1 MLYPN
6 KDPKFD
12 TLLNSYDMPPQW
24 YIRTVRRIHIPIME
38 GSRVGGSRVG
48 GSRVGGSRVG
58 GSRVGGS
65 SERALVRENELSN
78 TGSAFSKFASY
89 KTSYTNLI
97 QTSVSLAMITVI
109 RFMTLGCV

>member
-1 MLYPN
+1 MVLYPN

-12 TLLNSYDMPPQW
+12 TLLNSYYMPPQW
-24 YIRTVRRIHIPIME
+24 YIRIVRRIHIPIIE
-38 GSRVGGSRVG
+38 

-89 KTSYTNLI
+89 KTSYTNLT
-97 QTSVSLAMITVI
+97 QTSVSVAMITVI

>member
-24 YIRTVRRIHIPIME
+24 YIRIVRRIHIPIME
-38 GSRVGGSRVG
+38 GSRVG

-89 KTSYTNLI
+89 KTSYTNLT
-97 QTSVSLAMITVI
+97 QTSVSVAMITVI

>member
-1 MLYPN
+1 
-6 KDPKFD
+6 
-12 TLLNSYDMPPQW
+12 
-24 YIRTVRRIHIPIME
+24 ME

-48 GSRVGGSRVG
+48 GSRVE

-78 TGSAFSKFASY
+78 TGSAFSTFASY
-89 KTSYTNLI
+89 KTSYTNLN
-97 QTSVSLAMITVI
+97 QTSVSVAMITVI

>member
-12 TLLNSYDMPPQW
+12 TLLNSYYMPPQW
-24 YIRTVRRIHIPIME
+24 YNRIVRRIHIPIME

-58 GSRVGGS
+58 GS
-65 SERALVRENELSN
+65 SERVLVRENELSN
-78 TGSAFSKFASY
+78 TGSAFSKFVSY

-97 QTSVSLAMITVI
+97 QTSVSVAMITVI

>member
-1 MLYPN
+1 M
-6 KDPKFD
+6 
-12 TLLNSYDMPPQW
+12 
-24 YIRTVRRIHIPIME
+24 
-38 GSRVGGSRVG
+38 GGSRVG

-78 TGSAFSKFASY
+78 TGSAFSKFVSY
-89 KTSYTNLI
+89 KTSYTNLT
-97 QTSVSLAMITVI
+97 QKSVSVAMITVI

>member
-12 TLLNSYDMPPQW
+12 TLLNSYYMPPQW
-24 YIRTVRRIHIPIME
+24 YIRIVRRIRIPTIE
-38 GSRVGGSRVG
+38 
-48 GSRVGGSRVG
+48 GSRVG

-89 KTSYTNLI
+89 KTSYTNLT
-97 QTSVSLAMITVI
+97 QTSVSVAMITVI

>member
-12 TLLNSYDMPPQW
+12 TLLNSYYMPPQW
-24 YIRTVRRIHIPIME
+24 YIRIVRRIHIPIIE

-58 GSRVGGS
+58 GSS
-65 SERALVRENELSN
+65 KRALVRENELSN

>member
-24 YIRTVRRIHIPIME
+24 YIRIVRRIHIPIME
-38 GSRVGGSRVG
+38 GSRVG

-97 QTSVSLAMITVI
+97 QTSVSVAMITVI

>member
-12 TLLNSYDMPPQW
+12 TLLNSYYMPPQW
-24 YIRTVRRIHIPIME
+24 YIRIVRRIHIPIME

-58 GSRVGGS
+58 GS
-65 SERALVRENELSN
+65 SERVLVRENELSN

-97 QTSVSLAMITVI
+97 QTSVSVAMITVI

>member
-12 TLLNSYDMPPQW
+12 TLLNSYYMPPQW
-24 YIRTVRRIHIPIME
+24 YIRIVRRIHIPIIE

-48 GSRVGGSRVG
+48 GSRVR

-89 KTSYTNLI
+89 KTSYTNLT
-97 QTSVSLAMITVI
+97 QTSVSVAMITVI

>member
-12 TLLNSYDMPPQW
+12 TLLNSYYMPPQW
-24 YIRTVRRIHIPIME
+24 YIRIVRRIHIPIME

-58 GSRVGGS
+58 GS
-65 SERALVRENELSN
+65 SERVLVRENELSN

>member
-24 YIRTVRRIHIPIME
+24 YIRTVRRIHIPIKE
-38 GSRVGGSRVG
+38 GSRVG

-89 KTSYTNLI
+89 KTSYTNLT
-97 QTSVSLAMITVI
+97 QTSVSVAMITVI

>member
-12 TLLNSYDMPPQW
+12 TLLNSYYMPPQW
-24 YIRTVRRIHIPIME
+24 YIRIVRRIHIPIIE
-38 GSRVGGSRVG
+38 

>member
-12 TLLNSYDMPPQW
+12 TLLNSYYMPPQW
-24 YIRTVRRIHIPIME
+24 YIRIVRRIRIPTIE
-38 GSRVGGSRVG
+38 
-48 GSRVGGSRVG
+48 

>member
-1 MLYPN
+1 MVLYPN

-12 TLLNSYDMPPQW
+12 TLLNSYYMPPQW
-24 YIRTVRRIHIPIME
+24 YIRIVRRIHIPIIE
-38 GSRVGGSRVG
+38 

>member
-12 TLLNSYDMPPQW
+12 TLLNSYYMPPQW
-24 YIRTVRRIHIPIME
+24 YIRIVRRIHIPIIE
-38 GSRVGGSRVG
+38 GSRVG

-89 KTSYTNLI
+89 KSSYTNLT
-97 QTSVSLAMITVI
+97 QTSVSVAMITVI

>member
-24 YIRTVRRIHIPIME
+24 YIRTVRRIHIPIKE
-38 GSRVGGSRVG
+38 

-78 TGSAFSKFASY
+78 TGSAFSKFGS
-89 KTSYTNLI
+89 
-97 QTSVSLAMITVI
+97 
-109 RFMTLGCV
+109 

>member
-12 TLLNSYDMPPQW
+12 TLLNSYYMPPQW
-24 YIRTVRRIHIPIME
+24 YIRIVRRIHIPIIE
-38 GSRVGGSRVG
+38 GSRVG

-89 KTSYTNLI
+89 KTSYTNLT
-97 QTSVSLAMITVI
+97 QTSVSVAMITVI

>member
-1 MLYPN
+1 
-6 KDPKFD
+6 
-12 TLLNSYDMPPQW
+12 
-24 YIRTVRRIHIPIME
+24 ME
-38 GSRVGGSRVG
+38 GSRVGGSRVGGSRVG

-89 KTSYTNLI
+89 KTSYTNLT
-97 QTSVSLAMITVI
+97 QTSVSVAMITVI

>member
-1 MLYPN
+1 MVLYPN

-24 YIRTVRRIHIPIME
+24 YIRTVRRIHIPIKE
-38 GSRVGGSRVG
+38 GSRVG

-78 TGSAFSKFASY
+78 TGSAFSKFGS
-89 KTSYTNLI
+89 
-97 QTSVSLAMITVI
+97 
-109 RFMTLGCV
+109 

>member
-12 TLLNSYDMPPQW
+12 TLLNSYYMPPQW
-24 YIRTVRRIHIPIME
+24 YIRIVRRIRIPIIE
-38 GSRVGGSRVG
+38 GSRVG

-89 KTSYTNLI
+89 KTSYTNLT
-97 QTSVSLAMITVI
+97 QKSVSVAMITVI

>member
-12 TLLNSYDMPPQW
+12 TLLNSYYMPPQW
-24 YIRTVRRIHIPIME
+24 YIRIVRRIHIPIIE
-38 GSRVGGSRVG
+38 
-48 GSRVGGSRVG
+48 GSRVG

>member
-12 TLLNSYDMPPQW
+12 TLLNSYYMPPQW
-24 YIRTVRRIHIPIME
+24 YIRIVRRIHIPIIE
-38 GSRVGGSRVG
+38 GSRVG